1 MTFETDDTKLD
12 LISQPL
18 EFPPAVMLPCTRIN
32 TRAYDPHSN
41 RVALIKNVLVI
52 MEDDEEDISS
62 DDGFGGSEMMDRT
75 GPSVYYA
82 HTYADDDIATG
93 ANMSTNVM
101 RKAAPLPQARG
112 TIFAEEALSSVPDT
126 TSNKNGDR
134 SSRAY
139 WLQNSLS
146 QCIYGTVRK
155 AVQLRRRTPTGEI
168 NAEWELTYPRIECA
182 VKEMQWEKIRRYRQR
197 NEAEDPIKE
206 VSAMQFI
213 SRLPETPE
221 KQFVLQQKD
230 LLFDDRYLYSI
241 MPFCNKGE
249 LFGVLETSQK
259 FSENEARFFMIQM
272 LLGLKYM
279 QEIAGVCHRDVS
291 LENFLVNEDENG
303 VKCILIDL
311 GMCLRAPHI
320 HCVDGVLRR
329 LRMPPQG
336 TCGKWFYMSPE
347 VLRNDVPID
356 GYKCDM
362 WALGIILYMML
373 MGSNPFDAPR
383 ETDRYFQFITSGHLK
398 RMFLNGGY
406 SFSEEV
412 MDFMQRLLTKDI
424 QTRLGLQQAIS
435 HPWILTGQDLPPPPP
450 QQQQMPAWM

>member
-1 MTFETDDTKLD
+1 MALEMDTEID
-12 LISQPL
+12 MISQPL
-18 EFPPAVMLPCTRIN
+18 EFPPAVMLSCTRIN

-52 MEDDEEDISS
+52 TDDDDDFSS
-62 DDGFGGSEMMDRT
+62 DEDYIDSEMMDRD

-82 HTYADDDIATG
+82 DAYADDNIGAGASTG
-93 ANMSTNVM
+93 RSAI
-101 RKAAPLPQARG
+101 RKVAPLSQACG
-112 TIFAEEALSSVPDT
+112 TMIAEEALENPVTTNTKGDT
-126 TSNKNGDR
+126 AN
-134 SSRAY
+134 RAY

-155 AVQLRRRTPTGEI
+155 AVQLRQRVPTEDI

-182 VKEMQWEKIRRYRQR
+182 VKEMQWDKIRRYRQR

-206 VSAMQFI
+206 VAAMQFI

-230 LLFDDRYLYSI
+230 LLFDDRFLYSV

-249 LFGVLETSQK
+249 LFAVLETSQK

-279 QEIAGVCHRDVS
+279 QEVAGVCHRDVS
-291 LENFLVNEDENG
+291 LENFLVNEDGNG

-311 GMCLRAPHI
+311 GMCLRSPHI
-320 HCVDGVLRR
+320 QCADGVRRR
-329 LRMPPQG
+329 LMMPPQG

-347 VLRNDVPID
+347 VLRNDVPFD
-356 GYKCDM
+356 GFKCDM

-383 ETDRYFQFITSGHLK
+383 ETDRYFQFITNGHLR

-406 SFSEEV
+406 NFSEEV
-412 MDFMQRLLTKDI
+412 MDFMQRLLSRDI
-424 QTRLGLQQAIS
+424 KARLGLHHAIG
-435 HPWILTGQDLPPPPP
+435 HPWILMGADLPPPPP
-450 QQQQMPAWM
+450 QDQQKPAWM